1 MSFIPSFLLRYR
13 GLLAAIA
20 AAGILAAAG
29 AAVAIALRP
38 AERIVAAV
46 RLDRQA
52 AGIYAGGDRLLPW
65 VAVLTAPAGQRV
77 TGPAAAAAGRTFAAL
92 AAGLPGVRV
101 ADYATTGDRA
111 FIAPDGRSAYA
122 LLYTA
127 PGARFGGASF
137 GGAAAGP
144 VISRALAAAAPR
156 GWPARLAALP
166 FGGRP
171 GPWPP
176 WATRGCGPAGAP
188 LPGRAGRCG
197 APGPPWAAG
206 PPPWW

>member
-52 AGIYAGGDRLLPW
+52 AGIYAGGDRPLPW

-77 TGPAAAAAGRTFAAL
+77 TGPAAAVAGRSFAAL

-101 ADYATTGDRA
+101 ADYVTTGDQA

-127 PGARFGGASF
+127 PGTSF
-137 GGAAAGP
+137 GGAGAGP

-156 GWPARLAALP
+156 GWQARLAALP

-171 GPWPP
+171 GPRPP
-176 WATRGCGPAGAP
+176 WATRACGPAGAP
-188 LPGRAGRCG
+188 LAGWAARCG

-206 PPPWW
+206 PPHWW